1 MERRLDFVSWL
12 LGRRR
17 ALADVST
24 GGEGERGADI
34 ERSMGGAEAG
44 RAVGLGGGGGG
55 GGGRRVWRDSGW
67 VIRKP
72 SAAVPEIVL
81 DAASYKKQG

>member
-17 ALADVST
+17 ALAGVST
-24 GGEGERGADI
+24 GGEEERGADV
-34 ERSMGGAEAG
+34 ERSMGGAKAE
-44 RAVGLGGGGGG
+44 RVVGLLGGE
-55 GGGRRVWRDSGW
+55 GRRVWRDSGW

-81 DAASYKKQG
+81 DAASYKEQG